1 MMILYDVVIVVAN
14 CLGIFYAYRQSKSL
28 FNTISGWFLGVFF
41 ASELMQLLEETK
53 VTVKPYQ
60 LNLTISFF
68 GLLFC
73 IYFLESGETKNLD
86 NHSPAWF
93 VKLFDK
99 LAIPVV
105 ATLFFVIGRMFAQNQ
120 VSGVFAQLPRLAS
133 EDNAAWLDVTAR
145 LASNQN
151 VRFHQIGGPLVSF
164 LSIVQSFE
172 RFFSYLIHGHINQL
186 ADSINTVVL
195 GYFAVYLLLGIAV
208 REIFKIG
215 NWTVSVYS
223 VFLQIIVWV
232 FMVGVFAKA
241 QTPGHLSLQFTALFF
256 IFGLCIVCGKKY
268 SKNLRLLIGATLISQ
283 VSLSWLPLRPI
294 GLIVASSICI
304 ITLLRFR
311 SSIISVKSS
320 IVYVLWIVNIVVIY
334 LTYPSVSDLLLKNGR
349 LTDLLEAD
357 GGTAVVSNF
366 EASFFVVLALI
377 IFMSHSELKYLQH
390 TFSSITNCL
399 QISIGYLVC
408 VYFLSVWFEGQNNYG
423 VNKLIYAVWMVFV
436 PFLIVFILTVFRNR
450 FPDSRQFVVYRALI
464 SVILLCGV
472 FGGEIESA
480 VNAVSPSKWSSRW
493 DYDNP
498 PGTINFEDVVRVNN
512 GAFLIEDLPY
522 GCVSKDTS
530 GDFSMNLETYGCT
543 RFLVSLHGQWDF
555 LDHFTRFQLNPSLMN
570 FAKLKT
576 VDSKYLSIL
585 ILTVDVETKAIT
597 GATTLGTIIVYFDN
611 HIQLL
616 TN

>member
-1 MMILYDVVIVVAN
+1 MILVDAFFVIAN
-14 CLGIFYAYRQSKSL
+14 CSGIFYAYSQSKSF
-28 FNTISGWFLGVFF
+28 FNTISCWFLGVFF
-41 ASELMQLLEETK
+41 AGELMQLLEETK

-73 IYFLESGETKNLD
+73 LWFLKSGETKNLD
-86 NHSPAWF
+86 NPSPAWF
-93 VKLFDK
+93 VKLLDK
-99 LAIPVV
+99 LAIPMV
-105 ATLFFVIGRMFAQNQ
+105 ATFFFVIGRMFAKEQ

-164 LSIVQSFE
+164 MSIVQSFE
-172 RFFSYLIHGHINQL
+172 RLFSYLINGHINQL

-195 GYFAVYLLLGIAV
+195 SYFVVYLLLGIAV
-208 REIFKIG
+208 REIFRIG
-215 NWTVSVYS
+215 NWTVSVYL

-241 QTPGHLSLQFTALFF
+241 QTPGHLSLQLTALFF
-256 IFGLCIVCGKKY
+256 IFGFCIVCGQKY
-268 SKNLRLLIGATLISQ
+268 SKNLRLFIGATLISQ

-304 ITLLRFR
+304 ITLFR
-311 SSIISVKSS
+311 HRSLIISMKSSII
-320 IVYVLWIVNIVVIY
+320 YVLWIVNIVVIY

-349 LTDLLEAD
+349 LTDLLGAD

-377 IFMSHSELKYLQH
+377 IFMKHTELKYLQH
-390 TFSSITNCL
+390 RFSSITNCL
-399 QISIGYLVC
+399 QIIIGYLVC
-408 VYFLSVWFEGQNNYG
+408 VYFLSVWFEGQKNYG
-423 VNKLIYAVWMVFV
+423 VDKLIYAVWMIFV
-436 PFLIVFILTVFRNR
+436 PFLTVFMLTVFRIR
-450 FPDSRQFVVYRALI
+450 FPDSRLFDLYRALI
-464 SVILLCGV
+464 SLILLCGV
-472 FGGEIESA
+472 FGGEMESA
-480 VNAVSPSKWSSRW
+480 VNAVSPSKWTSRW
-493 DYDNP
+493 EYDNP

-512 GAFLIEDLPY
+512 DAFLIEDLPY

-555 LDHFTRFQLNPSLMN
+555 LDTFTRFQLNPSLMN
-570 FAKLKT
+570 FAKLKA
-576 VDSKYLSIL
+576 VDSKYLRCSV
-585 ILTVDVETKAIT
+585 LTVNVDTKAIT
-597 GATTLGTIIVYFDN
+597 GHTTLGTIIEYFDN